1 MQFAQN
7 NPCNALESYLDRK
20 GIFSGDL
27 NRSTLSHRF
36 RSVIRKGQYPR
47 EWPRKILTLINEI
60 YEQKKWQVQRLR
72 QWQEFPYCVFY
83 ITTGFFSLYFALI
96 KLQWRSTLQYS
107 VFFFWKSRI
116 KPCLSKNDNG
126 LYNYI
131 DTWAFYTLEVQIW
144 SHDISK
150 AGGRA
155 RHCLCL
161 CLCLE
166 RDQLNIFT

>member
-1 MQFAQN
+1 MQNVRLDDERKSVEQALTHILKMQFAQN
-7 NPCNALESYLDRK
+7 NPCNALESFLDRE

-107 VFFFWKSRI
+107 VFFLEIWDKTLPFQKRQW
-116 KPCLSKNDNG
+116 PLWLYWHLSL
-126 LYNYI
+126 LYIRSINM
-131 DTWAFYTLEVQIW
+131 
-144 SHDISK
+144 ISWY
-150 AGGRA
+150 
-155 RHCLCL
+155 
-161 CLCLE
+161 
-166 RDQLNIFT
+166 

>member
-1 MQFAQN
+1 MQNVRLDDERKSVEQALTHILKMQFAQN
-7 NPCNALESYLDRK
+7 NPCNALESYLDRE

-36 RSVIRKGQYPR
+36 RSAIRKGQYPR

-96 KLQWRSTLQYS
+96 SYNSDPRYNIRDKTFWPFQKWQWPLYWHLSLLYIRST
-107 VFFFWKSRI
+107 
-116 KPCLSKNDNG
+116 NM
-126 LYNYI
+126 
-131 DTWAFYTLEVQIW
+131 
-144 SHDISK
+144 ISWY
-150 AGGRA
+150 
-155 RHCLCL
+155 
-161 CLCLE
+161 
-166 RDQLNIFT
+166 